1 MSDILISEENA
12 YFEPLK
18 KPGYNLYF
26 NTISDDIQGNKYKII
41 YKNDKNVSDVLSISN
56 SVIFNNIYSHEINE
70 NDIPLVEYYNLL
82 IENKS
87 ILSLEDNQL
96 KLTSQIEA
104 VQTQPPLL
112 TSSQNNS
119 SLQLYTSPL
128 PFTNSTNRTD
138 DTNQRQPLYI
148 QDDTNR
154 RQPLY
159 IQDEPN
165 IQDEPKKKNLIEKI
179 KERLKKVWG
188 LFTRIF
194 QSKNEKID
202 IILGEKNTPI
212 ENIST
217 EYYSRYPP
225 GYNGPFFKI
234 HAIDKSKE
242 NLVEIDDAMC
252 IRLIATK
259 WNTYITTTIDSFNS
273 SQKENF
279 KKTQQEFEDI
289 FKELLEDNHY
299 RNKYW
304 QISSKHID
312 SYNYD
317 FTNST
322 MADLNY
328 FDKYREYNFDL
339 YHHSGNDIN
348 PIYLEHVNK
357 YGYPLYRAF
366 SKQIDIIN
374 KEILK
379 LTISIG
385 GFLQNIINP
394 TQSLSSSITNK
405 YAWDYNS
412 GEITRFNGYY
422 DMSYDRIKINIF
434 EYNDNKN
441 MNIKFSIFS
450 KGDIKTIDNLTTII
464 ILKTSDNKIDPIIVT
479 SKEVF
484 LQDNEDKL
492 ENKIIAKISTT
503 TDVDN
508 IYILFDV
515 DIIRNIKD
523 AKIYK
528 EEDKNKYDF
537 LKLNNDLKK
546 IIEYYKAIVNLPYF
560 NFRTYGNIEKQLILF
575 KEVYNNSENL
585 SQKIDK
591 LITIYKEE
599 LGLRISICDNI
610 LVSSSIDNNIKKN
623 IKKYKELLFYTLQH
637 IDNYPDK
644 KDYCERINKCVPILI
659 DRVRY
664 YGENF
669 IY

>member
-26 NTISDDIQGNKYKII
+26 NTISDDTQDKKYKII
-41 YKNDKNVSDVLSISN
+41 YKSDKNDSDVLSISN

-87 ILSLEDNQL
+87 ILPLEDNQL

-128 PFTNSTNRTD
+128 PFTNSTNSTNRTD
-138 DTNQRQPLYI
+138 YTNQ
-148 QDDTNR
+148 

-165 IQDEPKKKNLIEKI
+165 IRDEPNIQDEPKKTLIEKI
-179 KERLKKVWG
+179 RERLKKFLG
-188 LFTRIF
+188 ALPNIF
-194 QSKNEKID
+194 QRKSKKID
-202 IILGEKNTPI
+202 IISGVKSTRI
-212 ENIST
+212 DNIST

-225 GYNGPFFKI
+225 GYDGPFFKI

-242 NLVEIDDAMC
+242 DLVEIDDAKC

-259 WNTYITTTIDSFNS
+259 WNTYITTTIDSS
-273 SQKENF
+273 KKENL

-289 FKELLEDNHY
+289 FKELLKDNYY

-304 QISSKHID
+304 QILSKHID

-317 FTNST
+317 FTKST

-328 FDKYREYNFDL
+328 FDKYREYNFDS
-339 YHHSGNDIN
+339 YHHSGDAIN

-374 KEILK
+374 EIMNEEISK
-379 LTISIG
+379 PLTISIG

-405 YAWDYNS
+405 YAWDYNN

-422 DMSYDRIKINIF
+422 DMKYDRIKIDIF
-434 EYNDNKN
+434 EYNKNKN

-450 KGDIKTIDNLTTII
+450 KEDIKTIDNLVTII

-503 TDVDN
+503 TDVVDT
-508 IYILFDV
+508 YILFDV

-528 EEDKNKYDF
+528 DEDKNKYDF
-537 LKLNNDLKK
+537 LNLNNDLKK
-546 IIEYYKAIVNLPYF
+546 IIEYYKAIVNLPY
-560 NFRTYGNIEKQLILF
+560 FRTYGNIEKQLILF

-585 SQKIDK
+585 SQQIDI

-623 IKKYKELLFYTLQH
+623 IKKYKDLLFYTHQH
-637 IDNYPDK
+637 IDIYPDK
-644 KDYCERINKCVPILI
+644 KNYIERINKCIPLLI

>member
-26 NTISDDIQGNKYKII
+26 NTISDDTQDKKYKII
-41 YKNDKNVSDVLSISN
+41 YKNDKNVSDVLPISN

-87 ILSLEDNQL
+87 LPLEDNQL

-119 SLQLYTSPL
+119 SLQLSTSPL
-128 PFTNSTNRTD
+128 SFTNSTNRTD

-148 QDDTNR
+148 QDEHN
-154 RQPLY
+154 
-159 IQDEPN
+159 IQDEPNIQGEPN
-165 IQDEPKKKNLIEKI
+165 IQDEPKKNIKEKI
-179 KERLKKVWG
+179 KESLKKVWG
-188 LFTRIF
+188 AFTGIF
-194 QSKNEKID
+194 QNKSIEKIN
-202 IILGEKNTPI
+202 IILGVKNTPI
-212 ENIST
+212 ENISA

-225 GYNGPFFKI
+225 EYNGPFFKI

-242 NLVEIDDAMC
+242 NLVEIDDATC

-259 WNTYITTTIDSFNS
+259 WNTYIITTIESSKSF
-273 SQKENF
+273 KPF
-279 KKTQQEFEDI
+279 KKTQQEFKDI
-289 FKELLEDNHY
+289 LDRFLDDDYY
-299 RNKYW
+299 RNQYW
-304 QISSKHID
+304 RFLSNNID

-317 FTNST
+317 FTKST
-322 MADLNY
+322 IADLNY
-328 FDKYREYNFDL
+328 FDKYREYNLDL
-339 YHHSGNDIN
+339 YHLGGDDIN
-348 PIYLEHVNK
+348 PKYLEHVNK
-357 YGYPLYRAF
+357 YGYPLYRAY
-366 SKQIDIIN
+366 SKHIEIMNGEIS
-374 KEILK
+374 KSPIILK
-379 LTISIG
+379 G

-479 SKEVF
+479 SKEAF
-484 LQDNEDKL
+484 LQENEDKL

-503 TDVDN
+503 ADVDN
-508 IYILFDV
+508 NTYILFDV

-560 NFRTYGNIEKQLILF
+560 RTYGNIEKQLILF

-585 SQKIDK
+585 SQQIET

-623 IKKYKELLFYTLQH
+623 IKKYKDLLFYTQQH
-637 IDNYPDK
+637 IDNHPDK
-644 KDYCERINKCVPILI
+644 MKYIERIHKCIPLLI